1 MDIRTDPLITK
12 EFIDEVSSNI
22 AAYRKEITWSSKN
35 GDVYTLADLNSGHL
49 INIIKLIIRTR
60 TRVEILPVLKAE
72 LNYRNNLSKISIIT
86 II

>member
-1 MDIRTDPLITK
+1 MDIRTDPSITK

-35 GDVYTLADLNSGHL
+35 GDVYTLADLNNGHL

-60 TRVEILPVLKAE
+60 TRVEILPILKAE

>member
-1 MDIRTDPLITK
+1 MDIKTDPSITK

-60 TRVEILPVLKAE
+60 TRVEILPILKAE

>member
-1 MDIRTDPLITK
+1 MDIRTDPSITK

-35 GDVYTLADLNSGHL
+35 GDVYTLADLNSSHL

-60 TRVEILPVLKAE
+60 TKVEILPILKAE
-72 LNYRNNLSKISIIT
+72 LNYRSNPSKVIPIT

>member
-1 MDIRTDPLITK
+1 MDIR
-12 EFIDEVSSNI
+12 NC
-22 AAYRKEITWSSKN
+22 
-35 GDVYTLADLNSGHL
+35 DVYTLTDLNNGHL
-49 INIIKLIIRTR
+49 TNIIKLIIRTR

>member
-1 MDIRTDPLITK
+1 MDIRTDPSITK

-49 INIIKLIIRTR
+49 TNFIKLIIRTR

>member
-1 MDIRTDPLITK
+1 MDIRTDLSITK

-22 AAYRKEITWSSKN
+22 TAYREEITWSSKN

-49 INIIKLIIRTR
+49 INIIKFIIR
-60 TRVEILPVLKAE
+60 TRVEILPILKAE
-72 LNYRNNLSKISIIT
+72 LSYRSNPSKVIPIT

>member
-1 MDIRTDPLITK
+1 MDIRTDPSITK

-60 TRVEILPVLKAE
+60 TRVEILPILKAE
-72 LNYRNNLSKISIIT
+72 LNYRNNLPKISIIT

>member
-1 MDIRTDPLITK
+1 MDIRTDPSITK

-49 INIIKLIIRTR
+49 INIINLIIRTR
-60 TRVEILPVLKAE
+60 TRVEILPILKAE

>member
-1 MDIRTDPLITK
+1 MDIRTDPSITK

-49 INIIKLIIRTR
+49 INIIKLIMRTR
-60 TRVEILPVLKAE
+60 TRVEILPILKAE

>member
-1 MDIRTDPLITK
+1 MDIRTDPSITK
-12 EFIDEVSSNI
+12 EFIDEISSNI
-22 AAYRKEITWSSKN
+22 AAYREEITWSSKN
-35 GDVYTLADLNSGHL
+35 GDVYTLANLNSGHL
-49 INIIKLIIRTR
+49 INIINLIIRTR

>member
-1 MDIRTDPLITK
+1 MDIRTDPSITK

-35 GDVYTLADLNSGHL
+35 GDVYTLADLNRGHL

-60 TRVEILPVLKAE
+60 TRVEILPILKAE

>member
-1 MDIRTDPLITK
+1 MDIRTDPSITK

-35 GDVYTLADLNSGHL
+35 GDVHTLADLNSGHL

-60 TRVEILPVLKAE
+60 TRVEILPILKAE
-72 LNYRNNLSKISIIT
+72 LNYRSHPSEVSIIT
-86 II
+86 IV

>member
-1 MDIRTDPLITK
+1 MDIRTDPSITK

-60 TRVEILPVLKAE
+60 TRVKILPVLKAE

>member
-1 MDIRTDPLITK
+1 MDIRTDPSITK

-35 GDVYTLADLNSGHL
+35 GDVYTLADLNSNHL

-60 TRVEILPVLKAE
+60 TRVEILPILKAE

>member
-1 MDIRTDPLITK
+1 MDIRTDPSITK

-60 TRVEILPVLKAE
+60 SRVEILPILKAE

>member
-1 MDIRTDPLITK
+1 MDIRTDPSITK

-49 INIIKLIIRTR
+49 TNIIKLIIRTR
-60 TRVEILPVLKAE
+60 TRMEILPVLKAE

>member
-1 MDIRTDPLITK
+1 MDIRTDPSITK

-49 INIIKLIIRTR
+49 TNIIKLIIRTR

>member
-1 MDIRTDPLITK
+1 MDIRTDPSITK

-49 INIIKLIIRTR
+49 TNIIKLIIRTR

-72 LNYRNNLSKISIIT
+72 LNYRNNLSTISIIT

>member
-1 MDIRTDPLITK
+1 MDIRTDPSITK

>member
-1 MDIRTDPLITK
+1 MDIRTDPSITK

-60 TRVEILPVLKAE
+60 TRVGILPILKAE